1 MLDADDVAEPRRLE
15 TLVGLAESS
24 GASLVFD
31 NLTVVRGRSVFPYVR
46 PGVVG
51 QLITFEQFVASHH
64 PRSRVPNLGY
74 LKPFVRRDVLLEADL
89 RYREDLVIGEDSVLA
104 LELLRRRDALWC
116 PEPLYLYWIG
126 PASTS
131 RLPPADS
138 LVRFAQE
145 MDRLCRD
152 RAAGRPQDVAVA
164 RTLTYVARQ
173 AERARIAD
181 LMVDGRQ
188 GDALRRLVRGPSLLP
203 EVALSVGSRLAHRAA
218 RGLRARP
225 PGSRAE
231 RATSADRD
239 GRARM

>member
-1 MLDADDVAEPRRLE
+1 M
-15 TLVGLAESS
+15 
-24 GASLVFD
+24 
-31 NLTVVRGRSVFPYVR
+31 
-46 PGVVG
+46 
-51 QLITFEQFVASHH
+51 
-64 PRSRVPNLGY
+64 PNLGY